1 MNNDLENK
9 IIGEFRQAFDKIGVN
24 LPEFQLLW
32 AYGNPMKRIIYNA
45 CEQFLKLSLQ
55 QAFREGEAVGRAI
68 TATKAVN
75 DTYHKTIK
83 LLPGSYK
90 KGFREGRR
98 EARKEIRKLVTKV
111 YTAETDEGFHENIDL
126 NKAHNASIDIILT
139 RLSDL
144 EKEI

>member
-1 MNNDLENK
+1 MNDLEKK
-9 IIGEFRQAFDKIGVN
+9 IVEKFDKRFPAFTGVGAPFPIFEDN
-24 LPEFQLLW
+24 QNRNHIRL
-32 AYGNPMKRIIYNA
+32 
-45 CEQFLKLSLQ
+45 FLKLSIQ
-55 QAFREGEAVGRAI
+55 QA
-68 TATKAVN
+68 
-75 DTYHKTIK
+75 
-83 LLPGSYK
+83 
-90 KGFREGRR
+90 FREGRR